1 MLFCVFY
8 DTTVTLQNLI
18 AILTSFAAR
27 LYGQRRGRKKI
38 KAAIKALQETAMKR
52 SNKKM
57 KRCARV
63 FLNDLNERKAQ
74 ELRTFLYLCHDVLQ
88 YFIDL
93 FWQRGEMRAGFA
105 DLATVHLAVKR
116 FGITTR
122 LAQALAKQAMEIVAS
137 QRKKSARE
145 RKKPNLRRQVVT
157 LFYHFLKLEEFRGE
171 EFDFAAV
178 FVGSGAPHLTVP
190 FRSTAPINKFLADGW
205 TISNTFRLGMRRGR
219 LWIEIIFEKERP
231 EPKVDGRVVGMDS
244 NYKNGLVFSDGQQVA
259 QNLHPRI
266 QTFDKREKHTRQQIK
281 EELAREI
288 KKIDLTEVKTVVIE
302 DLKKVKN
309 NKRGTFSRT
318 FNRRLSHWQYAYAVD
333 LLERRC
339 EIEGV
344 GLERKDP
351 WKTSQHCPACGK
363 WDRRNRRGDKFCC
376 VFCGHSDHA
385 DFKAAKTLELLG
397 LAGVYGLRSLPGLTF
412 DSVQN

>member
-1 MLFCVFY
+1 
-8 DTTVTLQNLI
+8 
-18 AILTSFAAR
+18 
-27 LYGQRRGRKKI
+27 
-38 KAAIKALQETAMKR
+38 MKR
-52 SNKKM
+52 SKKTM
-57 KRCARV
+57 KRSARV
-63 FLNDLNERKAQ
+63 FLNELNEGKAQ

-93 FWQRGEMRAGFA
+93 FWQRDEVRAGFA
-105 DLATVHLAVKR
+105 DLETVHLGVKR

-137 QRKKSARE
+137 QRKKPAKV
-145 RKKPNLRRQVVT
+145 RKKPRLRRHVVT
-157 LFYHFLKLEEFRGE
+157 LFYHFLKVEEFRGE

-178 FVGSGAPHLTVP
+178 FVGSGAPRLTVP
-190 FRSTAPINKFLADGW
+190 FRSTAPLNKFLADGW
-205 TISNTFRLGMRRGR
+205 AISHTFRLGMRRRR
-219 LWIEIIFEKERP
+219 LWIEIILEKQRA
-231 EPKVDGRVVGMDS
+231 EPKKDGRVIGMDS
-244 NYKNGLVFSDGQQVA
+244 NYKNGLVFSDGQQA
-259 QNLHPRI
+259 AENLHPKI

-288 KKIDLTEVKTVVIE
+288 KKIDLTGIKTIAIE

-333 LLERRC
+333 LLGRRC
-339 EIEGV
+339 EAAGIR
-344 GLERKDP
+344 LERKDP
-351 WKTSQHCPACGK
+351 WKTSQHCPVCGK

-397 LAGVYGLRSLPGLTF
+397 LAGVYGLRSLPSLTF